1 MSTLGIIASILG
13 GLLLLL
19 LLLLLIAPFRLI
31 VDSRQQIFR
40 FNWQPIG
47 MAQLQMTEDDFVIR
61 FKLFFWGMER
71 SLLKMISSKKEEA
84 EKKEKQAKRSK
95 KKNSKKGF
103 QFIRTRIIP
112 VWKSFK
118 LEKLRLQLDTD
129 DYCRNAYLAPVFHL
143 LSNGKNRQ
151 LSVNFSGDIELILI
165 VQNRLIRILKA
176 IIFKH

>member
-1 MSTLGIIASILG
+1 MSTLGIIISILG

-19 LLLLLIAPFRLI
+19 LLIVLLAPFRLI
-31 VDSRQQIFR
+31 VDSRQQVFR

-47 MAQLQMTEDDFVIR
+47 MAQLQMTDDDFVIR

-71 SLLKMISSKKEEA
+71 SLFKLISSSKKQA
-84 EKKEKQAKRSK
+84 EKEKPKAKTK
-95 KKNSKKGF
+95 KKKSSKKGF
-103 QFIRTRIIP
+103 RFIKTRIIP

-151 LSVNFSGDIELILI
+151 LSVNFSGETELILI